1 MTQEVD
7 EEIKRMS
14 TAFESEQLGKIMQQL
29 NTQNQ
34 EESKNVDQYFEQLK
48 KSKTEKR
55 LEAEGEIDELDK
67 ELLQDQP
74 VQIEEQKEILIEQ
87 EDEFPELGDLY
98 EDEFPLEE

>member
-1 MTQEVD
+1 M
-7 EEIKRMS
+7 R

-34 EESKNVDQYFEQLK
+34 EESKNVDQYFAQLK

-55 LEAEGEIDELDK
+55 LEAEEEIDELDK

-98 EDEFPLEE
+98 EDEFPLDE

>member
-55 LEAEGEIDELDK
+55 LEAEEEIDELDK

-74 VQIEEQKEILIEQ
+74 VQMEEQKEILIEQ

-98 EDEFPLEE
+98 EDEFPLDE

>member
-55 LEAEGEIDELDK
+55 LEAEEEIDELDK

-98 EDEFPLEE
+98 EDEFPLDE